1 MNLVYSGFTHPL
13 IGVLKAIL
21 VLFWSE
27 FIGKQ
32 LLKKILSTFFL
43 NLAVGKYYLIIIE
56 LDLNRTISCINN

>member
-1 MNLVYSGFTHPL
+1 MNVVYSRFINPL
-13 IGVLKAIL
+13 IGVLIAIL
-21 VLFWSE
+21 VLFESE

-56 LDLNRTISCINN
+56 IDLNRTISCINN